1 MSSDKKSRY
10 DRVKNVSKQDIAFM
24 KSLNAAVIQKSP
36 ARMTVVLYIIAA
48 LTVSFLVW
56 ANIAEVDELTR
67 GMGRV
72 IPSRQIQVV
81 QNLEGGIV
89 EDILVTEGQH
99 VEKGE
104 ILLTID
110 DTGFGSSFEESKSRE
125 TELRARLMR
134 LRAEAEEVKFKPDPS
149 LEKEFPEII
158 DEELKLYRVNQSKKK
173 SELDVLQQKLK
184 QRQIELSDA
193 KSNIKKLNESRALI
207 LKEYKLTKPL
217 FDRGLVSEV
226 EFLQLQQKE
235 IENKKELDSLKKSLQ
250 SINSKIQETRN
261 MIEDTRLKHKAL
273 AQEELNKTLAEIKR
287 IGTTQVAIEDRV
299 RRASVRS
306 PVNGTV
312 NQLLVNTIGG
322 VVKPGMDILEIV
334 PDDDALLVEAK
345 IKPQDIAF
353 IYPGLKAV
361 VKLTAYDYAIYGGLE
376 GKVVHISADT
386 IVDEKQEHYYLVRIK
401 TDKSYLGDENNR
413 KNIIVG
419 MTVIADIV
427 TGKKTVMQ
435 YLMKPILRAK
445 YNALR
450 ER

>member
-1 MSSDKKSRY
+1 MKNGTNSKSKNKAKYSKK
-10 DRVKNVSKQDIAFM
+10 DIAFM
-24 KSLNAAVIQKSP
+24 SSLHAASVKKSP
-36 ARMTVVLYIIAA
+36 AKLSLLLYIIAA
-48 LTVSFLVW
+48 LTFSFIVW

-89 EDILVTEGQH
+89 KEILVREGES
-99 VEKGE
+99 VKKGQV
-104 ILLTID
+104 LLTID
-110 DTGFGSSFEESKSRE
+110 DTGFGSTFEESKSRE
-125 TELRARLMR
+125 NELKARLAR
-134 LRAEAEEVKFKPDPS
+134 LRALAEGKDFSPDKEAVSDYPELVAEERNLYNIQMERMRNELEVLRQRLRQREIELADARAGIKNLQSSKA
-149 LEKEFPEII
+149 LIEKEI
-158 DEELKLYRVNQSKKK
+158 
-173 SELDVLQQKLK
+173 
-184 QRQIELSDA
+184 
-193 KSNIKKLNESRALI
+193 
-207 LKEYKLTKPL
+207 KLTKPL

-226 EFLQLQQKE
+226 EYLQLQQKE
-235 IENKKELDSLKKSLQ
+235 LDNKNELESLAKDVQ
-250 SINSKIQETRN
+250 ATQSKIAEAKN
-261 MIEDTRLKHKAL
+261 MIEEVKGKYKTE
-273 AQEELNKTLAEIKR
+273 AQQELNKTLGELQR
-287 IGTTQVAIEDRV
+287 ITNTQVAIEDRV
-299 RRASVRS
+299 RRTQVRS

-334 PDDDALLVEAK
+334 PEDEALLVEAK
-345 IKPQDIAF
+345 IKPSDIAF

-361 VKLTAYDYAIYGGLE
+361 IKLTAYDFAIYGGLE

-401 TDKSYLGDENNR
+401 TDNTYLGSEDN
-413 KNIIVG
+413 KKQVMVG
-419 MTVIADIV
+419 MTVVADIV

-435 YLMKPILRAK
+435 YLLKPILRAK

>member
-1 MSSDKKSRY
+1 MKGDKKSRY

-36 ARMTVVLYIIAA
+36 VRMSIVLYIIAA
-48 LTVSFLVW
+48 LTFAFIIW

-89 EDILVTEGQH
+89 EDILVREGQH
-99 VEKGE
+99 VKKGE

-125 TELRARLMR
+125 TELKARLAR
-134 LRAEAEEVKFKPDPS
+134 LRAESEEVVFKPDAE
-149 LEKEFPEII
+149 LQKQFPELI
-158 DEELKLYRVNQSKKK
+158 DEEMKLYRVNQSRKK
-173 SELDVLQQKLK
+173 SELDVLQQRLK
-184 QRQIELSDA
+184 QRQIELADA
-193 KSNIKKLNESRALI
+193 KSNIKKLNESRQLI

-235 IENKKELDSLKKSLQ
+235 IENKKELDSLEKSLD
-250 SINSKIQETRN
+250 SIRSKIQETRN
-261 MIEDTRLKHKAL
+261 MLEETRLKHKSL
-273 AQEELNKTLAEIKR
+273 AQEELNKTLAELQR
-287 IGTTQVAIEDRV
+287 ISSTQVAIEDRV

-306 PVNGTV
+306 PVDGTV

-353 IYPGLKAV
+353 IYPGLKAI
-361 VKLTAYDYAIYGGLE
+361 VKLTAYDFAIYGGLE
-376 GKVVHISADT
+376 GEVVHISADT

-401 TDKSYLGDENNR
+401 TDKVYLGDEENR
-413 KNIIVG
+413 KDIIVG

>member
-1 MSSDKKSRY
+1 MIKGKIPLSMRKHKISQQD
-10 DRVKNVSKQDIAFM
+10 VKFL
-24 KSLNAAVIQKSP
+24 KSLNAAVLQKNP
-36 ARMTVVLYIIAA
+36 VRMSMVLYIIAA
-48 LTVSFLVW
+48 VVFAFIIW
-56 ANIAEVDELTR
+56 ANVAEVDELTR

-72 IPSRQIQVV
+72 IPSRQIQVI

-89 EDILVTEGQH
+89 DQILVKEGEH
-99 VEKGE
+99 VKKGQV
-104 ILLTID
+104 LVVID

-125 TELRARLMR
+125 SELRAKLSR
-134 LRAEAEEVKFKPDPS
+134 LRAEAEGKPFTPDPEVMANFPA
-149 LEKEFPEII
+149 LVKEEQR
-158 DEELKLYRVNQSKKK
+158 LYQINMDRRN
-173 SELDVLQQKLK
+173 SELDVLQQRLK
-184 QRQIELSDA
+184 QKQIELSDTRQ
-193 KSNIKKLNESRALI
+193 KIQNLKTSKGLI
-207 LKEYKLTKPL
+207 DKEMKLTKPL
-217 FDRGLVSEV
+217 FDKGLVSEV
-226 EFLQLQQKE
+226 EFIQLQQKQ
-235 IENKKELDSLKKSLQ
+235 IDNKNDLESAEKSIDS
-250 SINSKIQETRN
+250 IMSKVDEAQK
-261 MIEDTRLKHKAL
+261 MIEEAKAKQRSQ

-287 IGTTQVAIEDRV
+287 LGNTQVAMEDRV
-299 RRASVRS
+299 NRAQVRS
-306 PVNGTV
+306 PVDGTV

-334 PDDDALLVEAK
+334 PEDDALLVEAK
-345 IKPQDIAF
+345 IKPSDIAF
-353 IYPGLKAV
+353 IYPGLKAI

-376 GKVVHISADT
+376 GTVVHISADT

-413 KNIIVG
+413 KDIMVG

>member
-1 MSSDKKSRY
+1 MTDGSRNKFKRYKKI
-10 DRVKNVSKQDIAFM
+10 KKQDVAYM
-24 KSLNAAVIQKSP
+24 KSLNAAVVQKNP
-36 ARMTVVLYIIAA
+36 VRMSIVLYIIAA
-48 LTVSFLVW
+48 LTFAFIFW
-56 ANIAEVDELTR
+56 ASIAEVDEMTR

-89 EDILVTEGQH
+89 EEIMVREGQH
-99 VEKGE
+99 VKKGQV
-104 ILLTID
+104 LLVID
-110 DTGFGSSFEESKSRE
+110 DTGFGSSFEESKTRE
-125 TELRARLMR
+125 TELKAKLVR
-134 LRAEAEEVKFKPDPS
+134 LRAEADEKPFQPGS
-149 LEKEFPEII
+149 ELLEEFPELVS
-158 DEELKLYRVNQSKKK
+158 EEKRLYDVNQSKLK
-173 SELDVLQQKLK
+173 SELEVLQQRLR
-184 QRQIELSDA
+184 QRQIELEDTRARIASL
-193 KSNIKKLNESRALI
+193 KESRALI

-235 IENKKELDSLKKSLQ
+235 IENKKELDSLEKSISSVQ
-250 SINSKIQETRN
+250 SKIEETRN
-261 MIEDTRLKHKAL
+261 MISETRLKYRSL
-273 AQEELNKTLAEIKR
+273 AQEELNKTIAEIKR
-287 IGTTQVAIEDRV
+287 LSSSQVAIEDRV
-299 RRASVRS
+299 QRANVRS
-306 PVNGTV
+306 PVDGTV

-345 IKPQDIAF
+345 IKPSDIAF

-361 VKLTAYDYAIYGGLE
+361 VKFTAYDFAIYGGLE
-376 GKVVHISADT
+376 GEVVHISADT

-401 TDKSYLGDENNR
+401 TDQSYLGDDDNR

-419 MTVIADIV
+419 MTVMADIV

>member
-1 MSSDKKSRY
+1 MTGDNRSKFKRN
-10 DRVKNVSKQDIAFM
+10 KNVRKQDVAYM
-24 KSLNAAVIQKSP
+24 KSLNAAVVQKSP
-36 ARMTVVLYIIAA
+36 VRMSLVLYIIAG
-48 LTVSFLVW
+48 LTFAFIFW
-56 ANIAEVDELTR
+56 ANVAEVDEMTR

-89 EDILVTEGQH
+89 EDILVREGEH
-99 VEKGE
+99 VNKGQVM
-104 ILLTID
+104 IVID
-110 DTGFGSSFEESKSRE
+110 DTGFGSSFEESKTRVV
-125 TELRARLMR
+125 ELKAKLVR
-134 LRAEAEEVKFKPDPS
+134 LRAEADEKPFKPDKEL
-149 LEKEFPEII
+149 LEEFPELVG
-158 DEELKLYRVNQSKKK
+158 EEMNLYNLNQSKLK
-173 SELDVLQQKLK
+173 SELEVLQQRLK
-184 QRQIELSDA
+184 QRQIELQDTRA
-193 KSNIKKLNESRALI
+193 RIKSLKESGALI
-207 LKEYKLTKPL
+207 QKEYKITKPL

-235 IENKKELDSLKKSLQ
+235 IENKKELDSMEN
-250 SINSKIQETRN
+250 SIGSVISKIEETRN
-261 MIEDTRLKHKAL
+261 MISETRLKFQSL
-273 AQEELNKTLAEIKR
+273 AQEEINKTLAELKR
-287 IGTTQVAIEDRV
+287 LSNTQVAIEDRV
-299 RRASVRS
+299 QRANVRS
-306 PVNGTV
+306 PVDGTV

-345 IKPQDIAF
+345 IKPSDIAF
-353 IYPGLKAV
+353 IYPGLKAI

-401 TDKSYLGDENNR
+401 TDKSYLGNESEEKD
-413 KNIIVG
+413 IMVG
-419 MTVIADIV
+419 MTVMVDIL